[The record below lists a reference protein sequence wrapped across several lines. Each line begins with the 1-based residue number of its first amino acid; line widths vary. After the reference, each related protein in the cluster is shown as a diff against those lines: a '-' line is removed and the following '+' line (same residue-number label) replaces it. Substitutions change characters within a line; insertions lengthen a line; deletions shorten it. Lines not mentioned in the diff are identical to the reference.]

1 MTISIFDFK
10 YHILVGHVLPA
21 LPLYLF
27 GLYTFLKHLRIA
39 FYATGPAQG
48 IAKVIVSLVTTLVEL
63 TIPIVKKTPILS
75 SFNSDRFDFHNHS
88 MWLR

>member
-48 IAKVIVSLVTTLVEL
+48 FAKVIFSLVTSGNNYPCCEKTFPHSIL
-63 TIPIVKKTPILS
+63 IVRIS
-75 SFNSDRFDFHNHS
+75 
-88 MWLR
+88 